1 MGFFDDIFDF
11 NGDGQTDFLEEW
23 LGYAIINDCMKQ
35 EEEEPYTLS
44 APAFGSHMDSNDDW
58 VLFCE
63 DGSDYGLYPEGY
75 DTQEE
80 FEDAL
85 EEARASS
92 SGNET
97 HIP

>member
-35 EEEEPYTLS
+35 EEDSCACSTPY
-44 APAFGSHMDSNDDW
+44 FDRQENSNDDW

-63 DGSDYGLYPEGY
+63 DGSDYGLYPEDY